1 MGVKEEGKWEGS
13 VSRMSFTFTFSQTMQ
28 LIWLVEYVQL
38 QEPKTQTRVSPTGIC
53 WQLQQIRQII
63 RERKRE
69 TGRKR
74 ERERERRRECS
85 AVVAN
90 NIVGGSKTKTFENF
104 H

>member
-1 MGVKEEGKWEGS
+1 
-13 VSRMSFTFTFSQTMQ
+13 MSFTFTFSQTMQ
-28 LIWLVEYVQL
+28 LIWLVEYVRL

-63 RERKRE
+63 RERQSE
-69 TGRKR
+69 TET

-90 NIVGGSKTKTFENF
+90 NIVGESKTKTFENF